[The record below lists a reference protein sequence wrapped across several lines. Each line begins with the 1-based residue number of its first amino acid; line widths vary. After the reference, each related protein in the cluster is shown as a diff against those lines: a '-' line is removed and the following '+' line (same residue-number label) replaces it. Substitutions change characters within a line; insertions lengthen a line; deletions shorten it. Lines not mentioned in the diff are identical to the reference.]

1 MTYDILLQN
10 GSNDGYIATVL
21 AFPGCVVR
29 ASTRQEAIEGVQK
42 AIARYLTT
50 GEILQVEV
58 PDPKPDV
65 RSNYANTFGMFR
77 DDPTYHEFLKEVQN
91 FRQTHDAPLEK

>member
-1 MTYDILLQN
+1 M
-10 GSNDGYIATVL
+10 L

-42 AIARYLTT
+42 EIARYLTT

-65 RSNYANTFGMFR
+65 GSNYASTFGMFR
-77 DDPTYHEFLKEVQN
+77 DDPTYHEFLKEVRD
-91 FRQTHDAPLEK
+91 FRQTHDKPLEK